1 MRCKSISNFMMCF
14 MLSLFSLTAYAQIK
28 ITGTA
33 SDAATGDP
41 LSFITIQVKGTTEG
55 TTSDMDGKY
64 SIEVPNGDAIL
75 VYSYIGYRTQEIT
88 VGNQTQ
94 INVRLSEEV
103 EALDEV
109 VVVGYGVQNKRDVT
123 GSIAKVGSEELMSV
137 PAALSMPLYKDV
149 PLVCK

>member
-64 SIEVPNGDAIL
+64 SL
-75 VYSYIGYRTQEIT
+75 SL
-88 VGNQTQ
+88 GNDK
-94 INVRLSEEV
+94 IIVEEKLLPG
-103 EALDEV
+103 ELFKEFF
-109 VVVGYGVQNKRDVT
+109 KRNT
-123 GSIAKVGSEELMSV
+123 EQS
-137 PAALSMPLYKDV
+137 
-149 PLVCK
+149 